1 MSYYEQLLEKK
12 GITLKPEAVSA
23 RRDLMRATA
32 SSISRVKRSYRHW
45 SAEPYVSREIP
56 TVVDGKDDGYLAMT
70 DRRTHRASAFD
81 DETGQRIC
89 CVCLVAKPP
98 DQYTVNRQKIDGRDA
113 RCKPCK
119 SRIITSYQN
128 AKRKRD
134 N

>member
-12 GITLKPEAVSA
+12 GITLKPEAASA
-23 RRDLMRATA
+23 RRQIVTMTMHMPKVDVD
-32 SSISRVKRSYRHW
+32 VKSVR
-45 SAEPYVSREIP
+45 
-56 TVVDGKDDGYLAMT
+56 
-70 DRRTHRASAFD
+70 SAFD
-81 DETGQRIC
+81 PVTGQRIC

-98 DQYTVNRQKIDGRDA
+98 DQYTVNRQKVDGRDA

-119 SRIITSYQN
+119 SRLITSYQN